1 MNGNLVNKRSTPLLH
16 PKLSFLHR
24 PQKKH
29 GLSHSLCRAL
39 QQQPAPSTTYT
50 ARPSGSVGYA
60 VPRSYSPPS
69 RDPAHLARG
78 ARCHQASVKAR
89 LAKPGPYAPGVPVRL
104 HSSYS
109 VRAAAGSSSFSGSTS
124 TMMFNIALSS
134 HSCSSIICTS
144 NTIVTSKMYSF

>member
-1 MNGNLVNKRSTPLLH
+1 MSCFTTAA
-16 PKLSFLHR
+16 S
-24 PQKKH
+24 
-29 GLSHSLCRAL
+29 AI
-39 QQQPAPSTTYT
+39 TTYT

-109 VRAAAGSSSFSGSTS
+109 VRAAAGADAVGDPLIVPLSSSISGSTS